1 MHFCE
6 IWCYSA
12 LPAHIVRQTPKEARL
27 HMKTSESYLPEGSYM
42 VQPAVRQAFST
53 LGALRQAQDEGRIL
67 EAVAQRCTAAHDLL
81 FDLGIAQGILP
92 RVSCALGVAEGDTR
106 EIAILSRVGKP
117 TCFVVTDI
125 DESTDPPTAW
135 LSRTIVQQK
144 AQDRLLDSLRPGDVI
159 PARVTHLEPFG
170 AFVDAGCGVPSLI
183 GIENLSVS
191 RICHPGD
198 RLTVGQSILAAVR
211 TMEPEN
217 RRISLT
223 HRELLGTWAQNAA
236 LFSVGETVRGV
247 VRSIEPYGVFI
258 ELTPNLSGLAEPR
271 ADLRP
276 GMAVSVYIKS
286 ILPQRMKVKLTVIDV
301 LAPYDAPTPPRY
313 FITEGHIDEWIYTPV
328 GCDKKPV
335 KTVFE

>member
-6 IWCYSA
+6 IWCYSV

-211 TMEPEN
+211 TVEPEN

-223 HRELLGTWAQNAA
+223 HRELLGTWTANAERVR
-236 LFSVGETVRGV
+236 VGETVAGI
-247 VRSIEPYGVFI
+247 VRSVESYGIFV
-258 ELTPNLSGLAEPR
+258 ELTPNLAGLAELKENVH
-271 ADLRP
+271 A
-276 GMAVSVYIKS
+276 GQQASVFIKS
-286 ILPQRMKVKLTVIDV
+286 ILPNRMKVKLV
-301 LAPYDAPTPPRY
+301 LVECFDYTYKPEPPVY
-313 FITEGHIDEWIYTPV
+313 FFQGDHIDKFTYSPPECAKHIE
-328 GCDKKPV
+328 
-335 KTVFE
+335 TVFA

>member
-1 MHFCE
+1 
-6 IWCYSA
+6 
-12 LPAHIVRQTPKEARL
+12 
-27 HMKTSESYLPEGSYM
+27 MKTSESYLPEGSYM

-211 TMEPEN
+211 TVEPEN

-258 ELTPNLSGLAEPR
+258 ELTPNP
-271 ADLRP
+271 
-276 GMAVSVYIKS
+276 VSYTHLT
-286 ILPQRMKVKLTVIDV
+286 LPTKLEV
-301 LAPYDAPTPPRY
+301 
-313 FITEGHIDEWIYTPV
+313 
-328 GCDKKPV
+328 
-335 KTVFE
+335 